1 MGCLKK
7 VAKLVIFIALIFAFF
22 AYGGYT
28 FIKNKYDA
36 YTNPGR
42 EVIVREMSDFGDLS
56 KVSADYQLTR
66 SLNFGGYRKLN
77 ALYVPKNQKITII
90 DLNSDDILTE
100 EDFSSNKIEKKLEE
114 LSSKIINSP
123 IIPIENIETTNKG
136 KIIAGLKIVPYIDFV
151 AKVKGIPFLTLRGTA
166 ALYTTVNNNE
176 GLIGK
181 IKDKIQKN
189 KVSRTSKLV
198 ISTKFSSDY
207 YENITKDFIS
217 QIKIDLF

>member
-7 VAKLVIFIALIFAFF
+7 TAKLIVFILIVFAFF

-28 FIKNKYDA
+28 FVKGKYDA
-36 YTNPGR
+36 YTKPER
-42 EVIVREMSDFGDLS
+42 SVLVKEMKDFGDLS
-56 KVSADYQLTR
+56 EISADYQLSR
-66 SLNFGGYRKLN
+66 SLNLFGYRKLN

-90 DLNSDDILTE
+90 DLNSDDVLTE
-100 EDFSSNKIEKKLEE
+100 EDFSSGKIEKKLEE

-136 KIIAGLKIVPYIDFV
+136 KILAGLKIVPYIDFV

-166 ALYTTVNNNE
+166 AVYTTVNSDE
-176 GLIGK
+176 GLINK

-189 KVSRTSKLV
+189 EVSRTSKLV

-207 YENITKDFIS
+207 YENITKNFIS
-217 QIKIDLF
+217 QINIDLL